1 MNKLGLSNLKIGSR
15 LGLAFGALILLMLGI
30 VAVALVRMANVQ
42 EATRILIEDDWVK
55 AAAASRIDTLTRANA
70 QRTMELILAD
80 NDAQRGEAKALIAS
94 NRRNVDEALEVLE
107 RKIYV
112 KEAREMLGR
121 IRDTRAAFVASF
133 ERVVALA
140 EGGKKDDALALLD
153 TQTLP
158 ALEALRQPV
167 TRLSE
172 IQQELARASGSRT
185 RAELG
190 SARSWML
197 GLGALAL
204 GLSVMLAILITR
216 SITQPLQRA
225 VAVAQRVAD
234 GDLSER
240 VDVAGRDETAQLLGA
255 LREMSA
261 SLVRIVGQ
269 VRQGSESIA
278 SATQQIAT
286 GNTDLSSRTE
296 EQASA
301 LEQTAA
307 SVQELADTVQRNYEH
322 GQRASDL
329 AESAAQ
335 VALRGGAVVGE
346 MVQTMEAINTSSRQI
361 ADIIGVIDSI
371 AFQTNILAL
380 NAAVEAARA
389 GDQGRGFAVVASEVR
404 QLAQRSAG
412 AAREIKGLIETSVG
426 NVDAGSRHVER
437 AGATMDEIVVSV
449 RRVADLMREIG
460 EASREQTSGIEQINQ
475 AITQIDQV
483 TQSNAA
489 LVEEAAAAAQAV
501 EQQAQGLVRSI
512 GVFKLAPDHG
522 PGEDATP
529 AAGRGVL
536 AEASPASDGG
546 QSQWVAA

>member
-1 MNKLGLSNLKIGSR
+1 
-15 LGLAFGALILLMLGI
+15 MLG
-30 VAVALVRMANVQ
+30 
-42 EATRILIEDDWVK
+42 
-55 AAAASRIDTLTRANA
+55 
-70 QRTMELILAD
+70 
-80 NDAQRGEAKALIAS
+80 
-94 NRRNVDEALEVLE
+94 
-107 RKIYV
+107 
-112 KEAREMLGR
+112 
-121 IRDTRAAFVASF
+121 
-133 ERVVALA
+133 LA

-172 IQQELARASGSRT
+172 IQQELASASGSRT

-190 SARSWML
+190 SARVWML

-225 VAVAQRVAD
+225 VALAQRVAD

-529 AAGRGVL
+529 AAGPGVR